1 MDKVIG
7 RNCELNSLGDNFLD
21 KFTKGVEEDNG
32 VERFRVV
39 IGLLVWFRDDDSGG
53 YLEVFRPMP

>member
-1 MDKVIG
+1 MDKVVG
-7 RNCELNSLGDNFLD
+7 RNRELNSLGDDFLD
-21 KFTKGVEEDNG
+21 KFTKSVEEDNG
-32 VERFRVV
+32 PERFRVV